1 MGAAGAGRGGEGRR
15 LRARHAAAV
24 AAGLVVGASLVLLV
38 FFEPEWAGGR
48 LVLRPRFDLGAF
60 ARGLPAHAHWL
71 VPYALLAG
79 SLPALRSLVW
89 RSTLSRPVPPFRDT
103 YHSTAIGALVHNTVP
118 GKLGPVAAS
127 WVLARHARRPF
138 APTLSA
144 ELVAKLLEMGMVVL
158 LGALAATVAHPAAG
172 LRGVVLAGAAVFAT
186 LASAAAA
193 LAVGSPR
200 AAARLRGRFPRAGA
214 VLAALGEGLVG
225 TGSARR
231 LAQALLLAA
240 LPALVAALA
249 YGLPLAALDVERS
262 AAGGALLVAVI
273 TFGQLTPGLPI
284 GTGVYWSLAAW
295 AARELGAAP
304 ADAAAVAVLTHA
316 GTVSANLAVGAT
328 SALVRRAD
336 LAELFRRRREVARL
350 AEVGGPAEPS
360 PRAPT

>member
-1 MGAAGAGRGGEGRR
+1 
-15 LRARHAAAV
+15 
-24 AAGLVVGASLVLLV
+24 
-38 FFEPEWAGGR
+38 
-48 LVLRPRFDLGAF
+48 
-60 ARGLPAHAHWL
+60 

-89 RSTLSRPVPPFRDT
+89 RSTLPRPVPAFRDT

-158 LGALAATVAHPAAG
+158 LGALAAAIAHPAAG

-231 LAQALLLAA
+231 LAQALLFAA

-304 ADAAAVAVLTHA
+304 ADAAAVAVLSHA